1 MADEAGL
8 TDYKYYGL
16 PDVSYH
22 GVKAWY
28 PELEHYSRQA
38 GIMYCGQYAGDEN
51 NLYIAFNMH
60 WEPHELA
67 LPNISGRSWQVVL
80 TTGTEEL
87 PDASQIN
94 EARTVL
100 VPARTIIILEDEKNS

>member
-1 MADEAGL
+1 
-8 TDYKYYGL
+8 
-16 PDVSYH
+16 
-22 GVKAWY
+22 
-28 PELEHYSRQA
+28 
-38 GIMYCGQYAGDEN
+38 MYCGQYAGDEN

-67 LPNISGRSWQVVL
+67 LPNISGRSWRAVL
-80 TTGTEEL
+80 TTGMEEL

-94 EARTVL
+94 EARTVS